1 MIDNFINIGFK
12 FKESKETS
20 MGVIN
25 EYNYYPDYLGENH
38 YTLIT
43 FRSHFLSQDTDYR
56 LYIHNSNSEFVDS
69 PFQLSDRGSDLE
81 RRFKEVFK
89 GELKKLNREYQ
100 FNLIF
105 S

>member
-1 MIDNFINIGFK
+1 MIDNFLNIGFK

-43 FRSHFLSQDTDYR
+43 FRSHFLSMKMDGTMIEQDTDYR

-69 PFQLSDRGSDLE
+69 PF
-81 RRFKEVFK
+81 
-89 GELKKLNREYQ
+89 
-100 FNLIF
+100 
-105 S
+105 